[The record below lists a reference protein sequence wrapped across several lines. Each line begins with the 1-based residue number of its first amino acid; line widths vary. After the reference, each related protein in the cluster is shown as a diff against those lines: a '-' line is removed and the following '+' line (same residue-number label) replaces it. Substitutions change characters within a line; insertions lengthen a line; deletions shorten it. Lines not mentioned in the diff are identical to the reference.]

1 MKLPPR
7 SLLAVAAF
15 VALSLAL
22 HFATPTLAE
31 PGQVMA
37 IKSKKLNLYSAA
49 DGPRVDSLPGETVET
64 PIAIL
69 EVAPNNRLKVEIGG
83 KLYWLAPHQV
93 ETNEKI
99 TVEVRCRDQV
109 TSYASTRGNLEKC
122 KP

>member
-1 MKLPPR
+1 MKVSPR
-7 SLLAVAAF
+7 SALAAALF
-15 VALSLAL
+15 VLGLAL
-22 HFATPTLAE
+22 HLADAPAQAE
-31 PGQVMA
+31 PGQVIA

-83 KLYWLAPHQV
+83 THYWLAPHQV
-93 ETNEKI
+93 ETDAVI
-99 TVEVRCRDQV
+99 TVESRCRSQQEI
-109 TSYASTRGNLEKC
+109 YASTRGNLEKC